1 MQFPFGYDTIGF
13 RKKSPYNKFFKK
25 SILAMN
31 ENGELDLF
39 IARNS
44 LPPTQCDGIKSSIDI
59 LGWSKIAPL
68 FLVFFLGIFFSF
80 LVAIYEY
87 FHRPQGIKSTT
98 VGNIMHF
105 EQNAKRLFPMVKRII
120 NATENDKAYFS
131 ISDQYLAETEILL
144 EQLNPN
150 RTNKSTQ
157 DINTC

>member
-1 MQFPFGYDTIGF
+1 
-13 RKKSPYNKFFKK
+13 
-25 SILAMN
+25 MN
-31 ENGELDLF
+31 GNGELDLF

-80 LVAIYEY
+80 LIAIYEF
-87 FHRPQGIKSTT
+87 FHRPQRIKSITE
-98 VGNIMHF
+98 GNIIHL
-105 EQNAKRLFPMVKRII
+105 EQNTKSLLPMLKKII
-120 NATENDKAYFS
+120 KASENDKAYFS

-144 EQLNPN
+144 EQCNPILH
-150 RTNKSTQ
+150 KSTQ

>member
-1 MQFPFGYDTIGF
+1 
-13 RKKSPYNKFFKK
+13 
-25 SILAMN
+25 MN
-31 ENGELDLF
+31 GNGELDLF

-68 FLVFFLGIFFSF
+68 FFVFFLGIFFSF
-80 LVAIYEY
+80 LIAIYEF
-87 FHRPQGIKSTT
+87 FHRPQRIKLISEEK
-98 VGNIMHF
+98 IKHLD
-105 EQNAKRLFPMVKRII
+105 QNTKSLLPMLKKII

-144 EQLNPN
+144 EQLNPI
-150 RTNKSTQ
+150 RSKSKQ